1 MDFSNWLPGLN
12 GTSQPQTG
20 GSMATTTTTTTPSIA
35 QNLLGVN
42 KEQIETAKTLITVLS
57 VAFISIPVLL
67 LLLVIVHI
75 FKK

>member
-20 GSMATTTTTTTPSIA
+20 GSMATTTTTTPSIA